1 MRTGHFFVEAD
12 TSGAVNASVHVGDDQ
27 WSDIFVLNCSLEL
40 VVSAFSE
47 SIILAV
53 VLEIALSSLIANGTV
68 ERMIG

>member
-1 MRTGHFFVEAD
+1 MRTGHFFVEPD
-12 TSGAVNASVHVGDDQ
+12 TSSAVNASVHVGDDQ

-47 SIILAV
+47 SIILTV